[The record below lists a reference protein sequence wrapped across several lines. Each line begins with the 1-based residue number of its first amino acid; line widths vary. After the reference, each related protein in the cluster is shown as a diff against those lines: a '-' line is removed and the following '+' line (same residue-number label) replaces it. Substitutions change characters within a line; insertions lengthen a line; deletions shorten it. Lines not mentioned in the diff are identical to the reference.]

1 MKYLYYQPSNFTLRS
16 YCDGKI
22 PVILKEWIDNKNND
36 VLHTNQSVMLNA
48 VRCAVSSGTID
59 NTQLIIYAI
68 GSDAKQKKIELDING
83 NSKDLEGILNLC
95 NILGTKLQQ
104 QEQ

>member
-1 MKYLYYQPSNFTLRS
+1 MKYIYYQPSNFTLRS

-22 PVILKEWIDNKNND
+22 PVILKEWLNGKSD

-59 NTQLIIYAI
+59 NTELTIYAI
-68 GSDAKQKKIELDING
+68 GTNAVQKKIQLDING
-83 NSKDLEGILNLC
+83 NSKDLHGIMNLC
-95 NILGTKLQQ
+95 NTLETKLHEQQ
-104 QEQ
+104 